1 MNLIV
6 LQKVR
11 EQGIRFLGKKTFWH
25 EIIPTFGSL
34 RYRAVA
40 CDVTSAAFNQN
51 VWQNV
56 WYLYRER
63 RVFNFSVV
71 VERVTAKPLWHDN
84 RLSVG
89 TNILEGRERRQS
101 TF

>member
-1 MNLIV
+1 MIYAIV
-6 LQKVR
+6 CKVR
-11 EQGIRFLGKKTFWH
+11 SNHCHRCDVTV
-25 EIIPTFGSL
+25 T

-56 WYLYRER
+56 WCLYRER
-63 RVFNFSVV
+63 CVLNYSVA
-71 VERVTAKPLWHDN
+71 VERVTAKQLWYDN

-89 TNILEGRERRQS
+89 NNILEG
-101 TF
+101 

>member
-1 MNLIV
+1 MTERCNLC
-6 LQKVR
+6 
-11 EQGIRFLGKKTFWH
+11 GAH
-25 EIIPTFGSL
+25 EESIL
-34 RYRAVA
+34 HQDYRAVA

-56 WYLYRER
+56 RYLYRER

-71 VERVTAKPLWHDN
+71 VERVTTKPLWHDN

-89 TNILEGRERRQS
+89 TNILEG
-101 TF
+101 

>member
-1 MNLIV
+1 M
-6 LQKVR
+6 
-11 EQGIRFLGKKTFWH
+11 
-25 EIIPTFGSL
+25 
-34 RYRAVA
+34 YRAVA
-40 CDVTSAAFNQN
+40 CDVTSTAFNQN

-63 RVFNFSVV
+63 HVFNFSAV

-89 TNILEGRERRQS
+89 NNILEG
-101 TF
+101 

>member
-1 MNLIV
+1 MTHLIA
-6 LQKVR
+6 Q
-11 EQGIRFLGKKTFWH
+11 W
-25 EIIPTFGSL
+25 
-34 RYRAVA
+34 YRAVA

-71 VERVTAKPLWHDN
+71 VERVTAKPLWYDN
-84 RLSVG
+84 RLSVHYQKSADMG
-89 TNILEGRERRQS
+89 TYIKC
-101 TF
+101 